1 MKDLVHRRRA
11 PLLCGTMLALG
22 PIAMLAAA
30 PAAAQTA
37 VQPGAAT
44 PAPATG
50 EQPQLPPAPVD
61 ASGTPQ
67 TSTVQDPNGQAGSAV
82 NAAGQAADEG
92 TGADI
97 VVTGSRIARN
107 GFDASTP
114 VSVVDANDIKLSGN
128 VNVERTLSQLPQ
140 AVGSQL
146 GGATSNTVPGGYA
159 DVNLRG
165 FGSTRNL
172 VLVNGRRFA
181 IFGPEQVTDL
191 NTIPSTLVA
200 RTEIVTGGS
209 SAVYG
214 SDAITGVVN
223 FIIRDDFSGIEG
235 RAQVNMDRPTGTPVY
250 NFDLTLG
257 GNFAEGK
264 GNLVVAGN
272 YLKRGAIT
280 RGERGSFAYDSLSD
294 GCVTRDTVSPNRAG
308 TPFTPAAGLGC
319 VAGGGALGFVAGGSG
334 DIPNGRFSGIPAFGG
349 TNAALNAAY
358 AAAGLSQLTSRG
370 FTFNNAGTAARPQ
383 ITPQDDFN
391 LGPDNYLIQPQ
402 ERWMINSFGHYDF
415 SDKITGYMELHYSN
429 NVVDAR
435 LAPTNV
441 GSPTLFN
448 VNNPYLSP
456 QLQEV
461 LRQLD
466 LAETGTTTV
475 TSGTLTRTTTRGDGL
490 AVLTAGRRY
499 VEVGARQAS
508 ERRNVFRGAWG
519 FRGELGDV
527 SENVLTDLKYD
538 VYYTYARSE
547 DTLLLRNAISRSR
560 LQQNLL
566 SVNGAA
572 PVCNIFGANVSTACA
587 AAIAISA
594 TNTTIATQQVAQGSI
609 TGNLFKLPAGPV
621 GFSYGYEWR
630 KTSAQFTPDS
640 FLSSGDV
647 AGFNPGLPTRG
658 STSVKEVFGEVRVPL
673 IHDTPFIDSLVAN
686 GAFRYSNYSL
696 GGVGGVW
703 TYLGGLDWRVN
714 RDLAFRGQYQR
725 AIRAPNV
732 SELYGGIN
740 RVVGVATDP
749 CSSRAPAA
757 QQTAAVRA
765 VCIATGVPAANVF
778 TSVVQP
784 NTIIPADF
792 GGNPNLGAEKSDT
805 YTAGVVITP
814 SAAPRLYLSVDYFN
828 ITLEGAV
835 SSLGGGLQNTFN
847 LCYTVLQDAN
857 SEFCRA
863 INRNPTTGEINDPYV
878 ARILNANTGSLKTS
892 GIDFAA
898 RYRVNLGFG
907 LPGFGSSSTLD
918 FGTNYTWLAEFTSTP
933 VAAFPNIQNKCA
945 GSFGPTCGQ
954 PLPRW
959 RGTSRITWNIED
971 LSLSLR
977 HRYVGPVTTDRFV
990 VPYRQGSAA
999 TPTLASIAFP
1009 KLDDRNYFD
1018 LSFSYDIAKQI
1029 QLFGGAN
1036 NIFNTNPPITTQGPN
1051 ANTFSATYDVLGTEF
1066 FLGATLKF

>member
-11 PLLCGTMLALG
+11 LFLSGTMLAALG
-22 PIAMLAAA
+22 LACQ
-30 PAAAQTA
+30 PVAAQTA
-37 VQPGAAT
+37 PLPGAAPQPGAAT
-44 PAPATG
+44 PAPA
-50 EQPQLPPAPVD
+50 D
-61 ASGTPQ
+61 
-67 TSTVQDPNGQAGSAV
+67 GQAQSPATPD
-82 NAAGQAADEG
+82 AAGNPDAEA
-92 TGADI
+92 ADI
-97 VVTGSRIARN
+97 VVTGSRIARA

-114 VSVVDANDIKLSGN
+114 VNVVDAQDIKLSGN

-223 FIIRDDFSGIEG
+223 FIIRDDFEGVEG

-280 RGERGSFAYDSLSD
+280 RGDRGSFAFDSLND
-294 GCVTRDTVSPNRAG
+294 GCVTRDSVSPDRAG
-308 TPFTPAAGLGC
+308 TPFSPAAGLGC

-349 TNAALNAAY
+349 SNAGLNAAY
-358 AAAGLSQLTSRG
+358 AAAGLGALGTRG

-383 ITPQDDFN
+383 LTPQDDFN

-448 VNNPYLSP
+448 VNNTYLTP
-456 QLQEV
+456 QLQAV

-466 LAETGTTTV
+466 LAEVGTTNV
-475 TSGTLTRTTTRGDGL
+475 VSGTASRTTVAGDGL

-519 FRGELGDV
+519 FRGDLGDV

-560 LQQNLL
+560 LQANLL

-587 AAIAISA
+587 SAISISA
-594 TNTTIATQQVAQGSI
+594 TNSTIATQQVAQGSI

-658 STSVKEVFGEVRVPL
+658 STTVKEVFGEVRVPL
-673 IHDTPFIDSLVAN
+673 IHNTPFIDSLVAN

-714 RDLAFRGQYQR
+714 RDIAFRGQYQR

-732 SELYGGIN
+732 GELFGGVN
-740 RVVGVATDP
+740 RVVAVATDP

-765 VCIATGVPAANVF
+765 VCVATGVPTANVF
-778 TSVVQP
+778 SAVVQP
-784 NTIIPADF
+784 NNIIPADF
-792 GGNPNLGAEKSDT
+792 GGNPNLGAESSDT
-805 YTAGVVITP
+805 YTVGAVITP
-814 SAAPRLYLSVDYFN
+814 SALPRLYLSVDYFN
-828 ITLEGAV
+828 ITLDGAV

-847 LCYTVLQDAN
+847 LCYNVLQDAN

-863 INRNPTTGEINDPYV
+863 ITRSPTTGEINDPYV

-907 LPGFGSSSTLD
+907 LPGFGSSSSID

-933 VAAFPNIQNKCA
+933 VAAFPTIQNKCA

-971 LSLSLR
+971 LSLSVR
-977 HRYVGPVTTDRFV
+977 HRYVGPVVTDRFV
-990 VPYRQGSAA
+990 VPLRQGSAA
-999 TPTLASIAFP
+999 APTLASIAFP
-1009 KLDDRNYFD
+1009 KLDDQNYFD
-1018 LSFSYDIAKQI
+1018 LSFSYDIAKQV

-1036 NIFNTNPPITTQGPN
+1036 NVFNNKPPITTQGPN